1 MLSQAELFENAARL
15 RDRLDQLV
23 GHLERCQRLA
33 SLARISEL
41 VAAAPDGRGGWDLAV
56 VRHGRLA
63 SAGVAA
69 RGIPPMP
76 VVAALA
82 AGAETVLPEPGPLYG
97 APHEEVALVYRWLT
111 GPGVRIVCATSGFS
125 LPRHGGG
132 RHIHWREKVGTARRT
147 IAIDGDL
154 G

>member
-1 MLSQAELFENAARL
+1 
-15 RDRLDQLV
+15 
-23 GHLERCQRLA
+23 
-33 SLARISEL
+33 
-41 VAAAPDGRGGWDLAV
+41 
-56 VRHGRLA
+56 
-63 SAGVAA
+63 
-69 RGIPPMP
+69 MP

-132 RHIHWREKVGTARRT
+132 RHVHWRDKVGTARRT
-147 IAIDGDL
+147 ITLEGDL